1 MREEVSLY
9 TQVGNDDYVG
19 IHGSLYR
26 MLDILKPEL
35 VSALKFGEGLS
46 LTEEGAGLVENV
58 VSLAAYDLRYN
69 PRSQASWDSIASA
82 LRHTAGDLNLA
93 SIASFRCVIQS
104 LHCVVCICR
113 RQGAAVSFMLFIA
126 ILVEDFH
133 REIGCVL

>member
-46 LTEEGAGLVENV
+46 LTEESAGLVKNV

-93 SIASFRCVIQS
+93 SIASFMMCYTKSAMRSMHLQKTGCSSQ
-104 LHCVVCICR
+104 LHAFHCYPSR
-113 RQGAAVSFMLFIA
+113 RFS
-126 ILVEDFH
+126 
-133 REIGCVL
+133 